1 LHTKTKVQTLINQ
14 LISIFVVHLCLQ
26 VIEKYANQ
34 QDTEG
39 DDEEEDGEAGGSDT
53 DETVDESDDD
63 AVTRSNNSNSAD
75 AEEDTTNQGTT
86 SSAAARAVPIRHD
99 SSTDDI
105 IIIDSQSVS
114 MPKDNGANNCDEK
127 FHTQR
132 GQIHFAVLPDIVTD
146 AVLSQSPV
154 NVEFIELD
162 SSNTRYFE
170 QPSAV
175 ERKAGFLSSQDTIN
189 KLQKLLGPLMTNAGL
204 INDTKRMNSKLSL
217 HKKRPNSGDEIVEVN
232 QSPECGDYQQFM
244 LVRQKSS
251 HEVQRLQLASNNSL
265 DLNFGAATADR
276 FASRISRDA
285 DLLDANTSS
294 LNNSDR
300 NCDVIDDDSTEDESG
315 NFTRAC
321 DADVNLRK
329 PFVSTSAS
337 IPDSECVIID
347 SD

>member
-1 LHTKTKVQTLINQ
+1 M
-14 LISIFVVHLCLQ
+14 
-26 VIEKYANQ
+26 IEKYTNK

-39 DDEEEDGEAGGSDT
+39 DDDEEDGEAGGSDT

-75 AEEDTTNQGTT
+75 AEEDTTNQATT
-86 SSAAARAVPIRHD
+86 SSAAAAARVVPIRHD
-99 SSTDDI
+99 SSADDI
-105 IIIDSQSVS
+105 IIIDSQNDS

-132 GQIHFAVLPDIVTD
+132 GQMHFAALPDIVTD

-154 NVEFIELD
+154 NDEFIELD
-162 SSNTRYFE
+162 SSNTRCFE

-175 ERKAGFLSSQDTIN
+175 ERKAGFLSSHDTIN

-217 HKKRPNSGDEIVEVN
+217 HKKRPNSGDEMVEVN

-251 HEVQRLQLASNNSL
+251 HEVQRLQLASKNSL

-285 DLLDANTSS
+285 DLLDANTTSNP
-294 LNNSDR
+294 NNSDR
-300 NCDVIDDDSTEDESG
+300 DCDVIDDDSTEDESG
-315 NFTRAC
+315 NFTHAC
-321 DADVNLRK
+321 EANVNLRQ

-337 IPDSECVIID
+337 IPDNECVIID